1 MIRVAILTALGCLAM
16 AAVLFVGAFRRL
28 GIARVA
34 WRARSARLDE
44 RRPGAWRFVGVLE
57 PAGPLATA
65 PFTERACVYA
75 HATLRGTPPTGGE
88 ARTLWNKVLTTPVKL
103 CDRDLSIPLDLASA
117 YVLVARE
124 YRIGALRALVE
135 DVRIVPR
142 VLARA
147 GYRKPPPSGQ
157 WFHLEEE
164 VLAPGE
170 RVTVI
175 AERDASGV
183 LRGVRGAPV
192 VVSNLNPWRILL
204 RIAWGPALAM
214 MMALIVLITGTTVV
228 VTYLWLR

>member
-1 MIRVAILTALGCLAM
+1 MIRVAVITALGCLAM
-16 AAVLFVGAFRRL
+16 ATALLVGAFRRL

-44 RRPGAWRFVGVLE
+44 QRPGAWRFVGVLE
-57 PAGPLATA
+57 PAGPLVTA
-65 PFTERACVYA
+65 PFTERASVYA
-75 HATLRGTPPTGGE
+75 HATLRGMAPDGGE
-88 ARTLWNKVLTTPVKL
+88 VRTLWNKVLHAPVNL

-124 YRIGALRALVE
+124 YRIGALRALVD

-142 VLARA
+142 VLSRA
-147 GYRKPPPSGQ
+147 GYRSPPPSSQ

-164 VLAPGE
+164 VLVPGE

-175 AERDASGV
+175 AERDAAGV
-183 LRGVRGAPV
+183 LRGVAGAPV

-204 RIAWGPALAM
+204 RVAWGPALAM